1 MKFIKE
7 LLKDLAD
14 QAWTFLGMIAMWFVL
29 EGSARDAIG
38 FMIIITFGIWLAT
51 FRIRNPKE

>member
-38 FMIIITFGIWLAT
+38 TMIVITFLVWLAT